1 MYSKFGQTQ
10 TVAALFGIM
19 PRKNIMSC
27 NILINAYMRSG
38 DLESARKVFEDMP
51 ERNIATWNAMVAG
64 LIQFEFNEE
73 GLRLLSEM
81 HQDGFLPDGFTLG
94 SALRGCAGLRGLYA
108 GRQVHGYLVK
118 CGFEMDLVVGSSLAH
133 IFLRMLSDQFQ
144 SDLQS
149 LPSAWYNNNSVVT
162 DGWKMRVFL
171 QTKNANDVD
180 YYCGFYCNGAR
191 NSYVFSVVAIG
202 GGGNHTV
209 VWSANRDRPVKANAM
224 VQLTRGGLV
233 LQDSDGTQ
241 VWSSNTSG
249 SGNSIVGMN
258 LNHSGNLVLFSNE
271 SDSIWDSPTEKI
283 SFTPPSST
291 PTPTPPSTQPAENG
305 PPVVTNLAPPPGPPR
320 GKGKKLVAVIAGS
333 VAGVL
338 VIVSVI
344 IVLFAV
350 RIRKTSEAEEL
361 VEDYI
366 KQRLGGGGFGSV
378 FEGDLPDGNKIAV
391 KKLDRMGQGMR
402 EFLAEVET
410 IVVCGRRNLDR
421 SRSESSFHLLKLL
434 QDKAEEGQVLDIME
448 NSVEDMQNHREEMV
462 RMIKIGAWCL
472 QDDPIHRP
480 SMSTVVK
487 VLEGLMDVDENI
499 NYKFAHAM
507 PCASLV
513 NHQVSAPPVESIL
526 SNPR

>member
-1 MYSKFGQTQ
+1 M
-10 TVAALFGIM
+10 
-19 PRKNIMSC
+19 
-27 NILINAYMRSG
+27 
-38 DLESARKVFEDMP
+38 
-51 ERNIATWNAMVAG
+51 AG
-64 LIQFEFNEE
+64 
-73 GLRLLSEM
+73 
-81 HQDGFLPDGFTLG
+81 
-94 SALRGCAGLRGLYA
+94 
-108 GRQVHGYLVK
+108 K
-118 CGFEMDLVVGSSLAH
+118 GSSFIVFSFFPLLCILFTHFCLVTSAS
-133 IFLRMLSDQFQ
+133 ISGNCSTRASCVYCFDS
-144 SDLQS
+144 S

-180 YYCGFYCNGAR
+180 YYCGFYCSGAC

-224 VQLTRGGLV
+224 VKLTRGGLV

-241 VWSSNTSG
+241 VWSSDTSG

-271 SDSIWDSPTEKI
+271 SDSIWESPTEKI

-366 KQRLGGGGFGSV
+366 KQVPGMPR
-378 FEGDLPDGNKIAV
+378 
-391 KKLDRMGQGMR
+391 LDRMGQGMR
-402 EFLAEVET
+402 EFSAEVET
-410 IVVCGRRNLDR
+410 I
-421 SRSESSFHLLKLL
+421 
-434 QDKAEEGQVLDIME
+434 EEGQVLDIME
-448 NSVEDMQNHREEMV
+448 NSDEDMQNHREEMV

-487 VLEGLMDVDENI
+487 VLEGVMDVDENI